1 MSNQNIKL
9 KVCGMRDR
17 ENIAELSALQ
27 PDYMGFIFYEGSKRF
42 VDDQL
47 DENQLISLNK
57 KIKKVGVFV
66 NAARNYILKQ
76 VDKYHLDYVQLHGDE
91 TAQFCKEL
99 KSVNWKHQTPQSQ
112 KIVKVFRVNQHF
124 DFGQLTS
131 YQPYCD
137 FFMFE
142 TKLPLS
148 PEYSGKSE
156 PGGEVKPYRMGKG
169 MAKSPLRG
177 DLGGLLHYGGTGVAF
192 DWKLLEKYNNKV
204 PFFLSGG
211 IGLENI
217 NQIKNL
223 KRSWESPE
231 YFGGSHLSP
240 QIHAVD
246 INSQFEIA
254 PGLKDIARIKRFKKL
269 LGS

>member
-27 PDYMGFIFYEGSKRF
+27 PDYMGFIFYKGSKRF

-47 DENQLISLNK
+47 DENQLIALNK

-66 NAARNYILKQ
+66 NATRNYILKQ

-99 KSVNWKHQTPQSQ
+99 KSVRWKHKAPNSQ
-112 KIVKVFRVNQHF
+112 KIVKVFRVDQHF
-124 DFGQLTS
+124 DFNQLTS

-148 PEYSGKSE
+148 PEYSTIGSGQVGESE
-156 PGGEVKPYRMGKG
+156 PKG
-169 MAKSPLRG
+169 WQSPP
-177 DLGGLLHYGGTGVAF
+177 LGGVGGGLYYGGTGIAF

-211 IGLENI
+211 ISLENI

-223 KRSWESPE
+223 KRLWGSSG
-231 YFGGSHLSP
+231 YSGGSHLSP

-246 INSQFEIA
+246 INSRFEIA

-269 LGS
+269 LDS

>member
-27 PDYMGFIFYEGSKRF
+27 PDYMGFIFYKGSKRF

-47 DENQLISLNK
+47 DENQLITLNK

-99 KSVNWKHQTPQSQ
+99 KSVRWKHKAPNSQ
-112 KIVKVFRVNQHF
+112 KIVKVFRVDQHF

-131 YQPYCD
+131 YQLYCD

-148 PEYSGKSE
+148 TTVERGL
-156 PGGEVKPYRMGKG
+156 GGEVESEPSLSRSEERAYRGSEV
-169 MAKSPLRG
+169 KSY
-177 DLGGLLHYGGTGVAF
+177 YGGTGIAF

-211 IGLENI
+211 ISLENI

-223 KRSWESPE
+223 KRLWGTSGYS
-231 YFGGSHLSP
+231 GSSHLSQ

-246 INSQFEIA
+246 INSRFEIA
-254 PGLKDIARIKRFKKL
+254 PGLKDITRIKRFKKL
-269 LGS
+269 LGY